1 MSNDLLDMMVK
12 EEIKNITQNSS
23 IGNRTNS
30 EKIGKLRKG
39 QY

>member
-23 IGNRTNS
+23 IGNRTKS